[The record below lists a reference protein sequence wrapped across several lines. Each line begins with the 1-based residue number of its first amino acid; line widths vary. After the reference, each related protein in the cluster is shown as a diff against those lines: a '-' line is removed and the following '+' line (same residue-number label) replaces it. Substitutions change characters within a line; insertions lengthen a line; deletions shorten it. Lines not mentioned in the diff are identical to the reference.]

1 MNMKNSTSLIALA
14 SVALALVGCSK
25 HPSEAA
31 ALRSGDI
38 DFVSLTNAMTA
49 KTGESVVS
57 VDRLTGDNTNYFMVV
72 TGSTSDPHHYYAR
85 WFRSRWSI
93 NRIVK

>member
-1 MNMKNSTSLIALA
+1 MKHRTSLITLTLLALA
-14 SVALALVGCSK
+14 IVGCSK

-31 ALRSGDI
+31 ALRLENT

-49 KTGESVVS
+49 KTGEPVVS
-57 VDRLTGDNTNYFMVV
+57 VERLTGDNTNYFMVV

-85 WFRSRWSI
+85 WFRSQGA
-93 NRIVK
+93 

>member
-1 MNMKNSTSLIALA
+1 MKYRTPLIGLVSL
-14 SVALALVGCSK
+14 ALALVGCSK
-25 HPSEAA
+25 HPSETA
-31 ALRSGDI
+31 ALPSGDT
-38 DFVSLTNAMTA
+38 DFVSLTNAMIA
-49 KTGESVVS
+49 KTGEPVVS

-72 TGSTSDPHHYYAR
+72 TGSTSDPHHYYVR

>member
-1 MNMKNSTSLIALA
+1 MKCRTTLIGIAL
-14 SVALALVGCSK
+14 STLVLVGCSK
-25 HPSEAA
+25 HPSEAVA
-31 ALRSGDI
+31 GRSDDT
-38 DFVSLTNAMTA
+38 DFVSLTNAMIA
-49 KTGESVVS
+49 KTGEPVVS

-85 WFRSRWSI
+85 WYRSRWSI